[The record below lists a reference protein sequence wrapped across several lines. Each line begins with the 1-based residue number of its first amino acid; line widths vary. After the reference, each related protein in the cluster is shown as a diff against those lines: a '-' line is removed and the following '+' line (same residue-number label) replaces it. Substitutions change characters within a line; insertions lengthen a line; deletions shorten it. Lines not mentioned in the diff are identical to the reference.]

1 MDARSRGEEDEK
13 VEEKILI
20 NGKTMTV
27 IEHDPEAD
35 AVLLDG
41 WDFQTPYLVV
51 LGIRKKPGGEYAGGL
66 NRWFRDKEK
75 AVAFFNKE
83 KEQWKKTE
91 VKK

>member
-1 MDARSRGEEDEK
+1 MEN
-13 VEEKILI
+13 KILI
-20 NGKTMTV
+20 NGKTMEV
-27 IEHDPEAD
+27 IEHDPKAD

-51 LGIRKKPGGEYAGGL
+51 LGITKKPGGEYAGGI

-75 AVAFFNKE
+75 AKAYFESEKE
-83 KEQWKKTE
+83 KWKKTE